1 MLSVGR
7 IFIKPVKVDTVCG
20 FSVGHL
26 LHKINYDVKR
36 ATILLTNNKLI
47 MNASIHKKT
56 NVTNAN

>member
-26 LHKINYDVKR
+26 LHKI
-36 ATILLTNNKLI
+36 I
-47 MNASIHKKT
+47 MMSKGQQSY
-56 NVTNAN
+56 

>member
-1 MLSVGR
+1 MRNKWYYFIKLIAITKLSVDR

-36 ATILLTNNKLI
+36 ATILLTNNK
-47 MNASIHKKT
+47 
-56 NVTNAN
+56 